1 MLTVDGV
8 ATRDVQFLF
17 ISLTPRWQHSGG
29 NGSEQRQPGISG
41 SKICLS
47 HELVLGRLCKEPHFA
62 RRDHI
67 REIVES
73 VSSPYVAGS
82 FTADDDHALE
92 LPFPRLTARAAHLDL
107 VLCSTPRLND
117 RTNERQ
123 LHTVPRPRCLADSD
137 CRTADPA
144 KALKLRAR
152 NASPFT
158 VRPCPPPAKVDTR
171 PPCGW
176 TSRCV
181 FWPTSPPCHHVTPW
195 GPDAARAH
203 QLQLVLFPSEPLRA

>member
-1 MLTVDGV
+1 M
-8 ATRDVQFLF
+8 
-17 ISLTPRWQHSGG
+17 
-29 NGSEQRQPGISG
+29 
-41 SKICLS
+41 
-47 HELVLGRLCKEPHFA
+47 LGRLCKAPHFA

-82 FTADDDHALE
+82 FTADDVHALE
-92 LPFPRLTARAAHLDL
+92 LPFPRLTARAAHLDPDH
-107 VLCSTPRLND
+107 CSTPRLNE
-117 RTNERQ
+117 RTIERQ
-123 LHTVPRPRCLADSD
+123 LHTVPRPRCLAASD

-152 NASPFT
+152 NASPST
-158 VRPCPPPAKVDTR
+158 VRPCPAPAKVDIR

-181 FWPTSPPCHHVTPW
+181 LWPTPPSMPSRHTEGSRCHTSASASTCP
-195 GPDAARAH
+195 
-203 QLQLVLFPSEPLRA
+203 LPLRASPRPMAAATASDPRRPPIIDTRWFDYMLT